1 MNNLDQAIKEQIIK
15 KRGLAEQAWIT
26 YYKMRFDRITKMEI
40 TKMEIARIEHEE
52 SEEYFLENY
61 NYNLNSK
68 YNK

>member
-40 TKMEIARIEHEE
+40 ARIEHEE